1 MDRMGKF
8 LRFIKENPPP
18 CFYGEG
24 LYFLN
29 SQTGEI
35 ARDEE
40 NPIVKIAVD
49 NEGKWTVAYQDDPDT
64 LFELN
69 IDPMDC
75 TSYEQVKKFRDQ
87 KNVKYA
93 LYIPSSEV
101 HFEHNGQ
108 GYNYLKVKELSSVK
122 EMKEDDTYI
131 KAIVRQNHII
141 ESGMIVQVIPE
152 EGGYDDTF
160 FLITENGYEEISD
173 FKAVDSV
180 GENCLENLSK

>member
-1 MDRMGKF
+1 MDRMEKF

-40 NPIVKIAVD
+40 NPIVRLAVD
-49 NEGKWTVAYQDDPDT
+49 DNGKWTVGYKDDPDT
-64 LFELN
+64 MFELN
-69 IDPMDC
+69 VSSMDC
-75 TSYEQVKKFRDQ
+75 TSYEEVKKYRDQ
-87 KNVKYA
+87 KDVKYA

-101 HFEHNGQ
+101 HFEHNDQ
-108 GYNYLKVKELSSVK
+108 GYNYLKVKALSVK
-122 EMKEDDTYI
+122 EMREDDTYI
-131 KAIVRQNHII
+131 KAILRENHII

-152 EGGYDDTF
+152 EGGYEDTF
-160 FLITENGYEEISD
+160 FLINENGYEAISN

-180 GENCLENLSK
+180 GESCLKNLSK